1 MDKLSVS
8 VVIPVFNEAPAL
20 AGTLSRF
27 EKTLR
32 ACEAVKTFE
41 LIVVDDA
48 STDGGIDKLP
58 TLQRAAVLR
67 HETNRGYGAS
77 LKTGIRQARYP
88 LIAICDADGSYQI
101 EALPDLLAAW
111 APGTLVV
118 ASRVGMQY
126 PRGHRI
132 KTCMRWVFRL
142 WLRLLAG
149 SDIED
154 INSGLRVF
162 EREKVLPLLDEMSDR
177 FSFTTSL
184 TLLWT
189 FFGWPI
195 AYVRTNYST
204 RVGESKV
211 SFVVDSAK
219 VFVQSL
225 RLAVRHRKII

>member
-1 MDKLSVS
+1 MDRLSLS

-20 AGTLSRF
+20 AGTLARF

-32 ACEAVKTFE
+32 ACTLVKTFE

-48 STDGGIDKLP
+48 STDGGAERLAP
-58 TLQRAAVLR
+58 LQRAAVLR
-67 HETNRGYGAS
+67 HERNQGYGAS

-101 EALPDLLAAW
+101 EALPELIAAW
-111 APGTLVV
+111 SPGTLVV
-118 ASRVGMQY
+118 ASRVGMRY

-132 KTCMRWVFRL
+132 KTFMRWVFRF

-162 EREKVLPLLDEMSDR
+162 EREKALPLLAEMSDR

-195 AYVRTNYST
+195 VYVRTTYAP
-204 RVGESKV
+204 RLGESKV
-211 SFVVDSAK
+211 RFLADSAK
-219 VFVQSL
+219 VFAQSV
-225 RLAVRHRKII
+225 RLAMRHRKII